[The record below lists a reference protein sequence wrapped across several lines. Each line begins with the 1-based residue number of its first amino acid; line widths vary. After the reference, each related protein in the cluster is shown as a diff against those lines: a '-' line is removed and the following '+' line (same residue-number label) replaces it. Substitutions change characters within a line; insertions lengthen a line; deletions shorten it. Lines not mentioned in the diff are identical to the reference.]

1 VEQLRKTVEFDPN
14 FILGHYRLGQAY
26 AEKRMYDEAMSE
38 FNQIMRLPN
47 GKSLALLGFAQ
58 TYALSGNR
66 DQAHKNLNQVMELS
80 KQQYVSYA
88 QIASIFGILGE
99 NDKAFELLEEA
110 NRAHD
115 LNIVRLKYDPRFEKL
130 RSDPR
135 FADLVRRIG
144 IP

>member
-1 VEQLRKTVEFDPN
+1 
-14 FILGHYRLGQAY
+14 
-26 AEKRMYDEAMSE
+26 MSE

-66 DQAHKNLNQVMELS
+66 DEAHKNLNQVMELS
-80 KQQYVSYA
+80 KQQFVSYA
-88 QIASIFGILGE
+88 QIASIFGLLGE
-99 NDKAFELLEEA
+99 NDKAFEWLEEA

-115 LNIVRLKYDPRFEKL
+115 LNVVRLKYDPRFEKL

>member
-1 VEQLRKTVEFDPN
+1 VELDPN
-14 FILGHYRLGQAY
+14 FILGHYRLGHVF
-26 AEKRMYDEAMSE
+26 AEKGMYDEAMSE
-38 FNQIMRLPN
+38 FNHVLRLPN
-47 GKSLALLGFAQ
+47 GKPLALLGFAQ

-66 DQAHKNLNQVMELS
+66 DEAHKNLNQVMDLS
-80 KQQYVSYA
+80 KQQYISAA
-88 QIASIFGILGE
+88 QIAAVFGTLGE

-115 LNIVRLKYDPRFEKL
+115 LNVVRLKNDPRFARL

-135 FADLVRRIG
+135 FNDLVKRIG